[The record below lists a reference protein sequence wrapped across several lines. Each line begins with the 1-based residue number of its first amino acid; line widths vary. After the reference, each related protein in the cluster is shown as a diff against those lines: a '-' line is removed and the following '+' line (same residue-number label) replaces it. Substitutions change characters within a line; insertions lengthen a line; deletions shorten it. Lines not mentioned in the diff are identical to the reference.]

1 MRLDKAKL
9 VIYLELQ
16 YLLLSCI
23 CSLDI
28 PQVYFNM
35 YQKIPALEFWE
46 KLWTVLKSPGNED
59 EILTCTADFKQLHKW
74 VHSGFITVVEPYQLL
89 CYFSHFS

>member
-35 YQKIPALEFWE
+35 YQNIPGLEFWE
-46 KLWTVLKSPGNED
+46 KLWTEVLKSPGNED
-59 EILTCTADFKQLHKW
+59 EILICTVDNLINAYIVDIQL
-74 VHSGFITVVEPYQLL
+74 SSYETAA
-89 CYFSHFS
+89 